1 MKKREQL
8 KKEEKKKRKGKRER
22 GVRKGEQLKKKE
34 KKEKTREIRLI
45 FFFIVLSRGR
55 QGKDWCRNAR
65 EKKVKERKKS

>member
-34 KKEKTREIRLI
+34 KKEKTREIRLN
-45 FFFIVLSRGR
+45 FFYCFKQRTSRKR
-55 QGKDWCRNAR
+55 LVSKRER
-65 EKKVKERKKS
+65 EKS